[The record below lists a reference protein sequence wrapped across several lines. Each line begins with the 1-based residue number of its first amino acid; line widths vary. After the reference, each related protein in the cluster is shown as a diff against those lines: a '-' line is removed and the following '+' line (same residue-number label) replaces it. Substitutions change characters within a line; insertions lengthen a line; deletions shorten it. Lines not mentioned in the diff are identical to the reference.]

1 MHTSPCSISRLS
13 FYAACFNGLRGFAA
27 MDCMHKGQPTQSC
40 NSRKRRRI
48 IGVAGS
54 CPIAG
59 QVASLL
65 DSQLL
70 TMQQLLR
77 VELLLN
83 GWLAGGSVAD

>member
-13 FYAACFNGLRGFAA
+13 FYAACFSGLRGFAA
-27 MDCMHKGQPTQSC
+27 MDCIHKSQPTQSC

-70 TMQQLLR
+70 NMQLLR

-83 GWLAGGSVAD
+83 GLDGW